1 MRSVHDGQRP
11 GRAVPAATPSTDP
24 ARFTP
29 ARAALTRAAPTPAAF
44 TPAVPAPAFVTPT
57 TAVPAVRVPLTS
69 APGEWR
75 GPLRPGAGPWG
86 KGPGPLR
93 DGSGAGAFGAGRS
106 HPVLRTR
113 HQRLSAPGAQ
123 GAPGVPPAARGLAL
137 DLGSSRTRAWVP
149 GRGLVLDPFPGAG
162 LHGGEE
168 RPVRRGRIVDPE
180 SCGRLLGRIAD
191 AALGPDRS
199 DSVIVL
205 SHPVLAG
212 AEHRTAARAL
222 LAGLG
227 TTRVLVL
234 SSARAAA
241 AYAGPRD
248 AGPLLVV
255 DMGAELTEVTLLV
268 NGLVA
273 DARQAE
279 SGLDDLDRLDPAKL
293 PEVLVRTVLDMITSM
308 WRHDRHGAIRG
319 ALRKGPVLA
328 GGGALR
334 ADVTDRIAHR
344 LGTRV
349 RLADDPSTTVVRG
362 AGQILSSVLRHR
374 TASPDHPGRPR

>member
-1 MRSVHDGQRP
+1 M
-11 GRAVPAATPSTDP
+11 
-24 ARFTP
+24 
-29 ARAALTRAAPTPAAF
+29 
-44 TPAVPAPAFVTPT
+44 
-57 TAVPAVRVPLTS
+57 
-69 APGEWR
+69 
-75 GPLRPGAGPWG
+75 
-86 KGPGPLR
+86 
-93 DGSGAGAFGAGRS
+93 
-106 HPVLRTR
+106 
-113 HQRLSAPGAQ
+113 
-123 GAPGVPPAARGLAL
+123 AARGLAL

-149 GRGLVLDPFPGAG
+149 GHGLVADPFLGSGPDGDG
-162 LHGGEE
+162 E

-191 AALGPDRS
+191 AALGPDRT

-212 AEHRTAARAL
+212 AVHRNAAREL

-227 TTRVLVL
+227 PTHVLAL

-241 AYAGPRD
+241 AYAGPHD

-268 NGLVA
+268 GGRIA

-279 SGLDDLDRLDPAKL
+279 TGLSDLDPATL
-293 PEVLVRTVLDMITSM
+293 PATLVGTVLDMVKSM
-308 WRHDRHGAIRG
+308 WRQDRHGAIRG

-334 ADVTDRIAHR
+334 PEVTDRIAR
-344 LGTRV
+344 CLGTPV

-362 AGQILSSVLRHR
+362 AGQILSSVLRHGV
-374 TASPDHPGRPR
+374 TPAASLPGRTR

>member
-1 MRSVHDGQRP
+1 M
-11 GRAVPAATPSTDP
+11 
-24 ARFTP
+24 
-29 ARAALTRAAPTPAAF
+29 
-44 TPAVPAPAFVTPT
+44 
-57 TAVPAVRVPLTS
+57 
-69 APGEWR
+69 
-75 GPLRPGAGPWG
+75 
-86 KGPGPLR
+86 
-93 DGSGAGAFGAGRS
+93 
-106 HPVLRTR
+106 
-113 HQRLSAPGAQ
+113 
-123 GAPGVPPAARGLAL
+123 
-137 DLGSSRTRAWVP
+137 P
-149 GRGLVLDPFPGAG
+149 GRGLLPDPFPGSG
-162 LHGGEE
+162 LHGRAE

-227 TTRVLVL
+227 TTRVVVL

-241 AYAGPRD
+241 AYAGPRET
-248 AGPLLVV
+248 GPLLVV

-268 NGLVA
+268 GGLVA

-279 SGLDDLDRLDPAKL
+279 CGLDDLDGLDPATL
-293 PEVLVRTVLDMITSM
+293 PAVLVRTVLDMITSM

-334 ADVTDRIAHR
+334 SDVTDQLARC

-374 TASPDHPGRPR
+374 PAPPERSGRPR

>member
-1 MRSVHDGQRP
+1 M
-11 GRAVPAATPSTDP
+11 
-24 ARFTP
+24 
-29 ARAALTRAAPTPAAF
+29 
-44 TPAVPAPAFVTPT
+44 
-57 TAVPAVRVPLTS
+57 
-69 APGEWR
+69 
-75 GPLRPGAGPWG
+75 
-86 KGPGPLR
+86 
-93 DGSGAGAFGAGRS
+93 
-106 HPVLRTR
+106 
-113 HQRLSAPGAQ
+113 
-123 GAPGVPPAARGLAL
+123 
-137 DLGSSRTRAWVP
+137 P
-149 GRGLVLDPFPGAG
+149 GRGLVLDPFPGSG
-162 LHGGEE
+162 PHGGAE

-241 AYAGPRD
+241 AYAGPRET
-248 AGPLLVV
+248 GPLLVV

-268 NGLVA
+268 GGLVA

-279 SGLDDLDRLDPAKL
+279 SGLDDLDGLDPAAL
-293 PEVLVRTVLDMITSM
+293 PTALVRTVLDMITSM

-334 ADVTDRIAHR
+334 ADVTDRIAR
-344 LGTRV
+344 CLGTRV

-374 TASPDHPGRPR
+374 TAPPECSGRPR

>member
-1 MRSVHDGQRP
+1 M
-11 GRAVPAATPSTDP
+11 
-24 ARFTP
+24 
-29 ARAALTRAAPTPAAF
+29 
-44 TPAVPAPAFVTPT
+44 
-57 TAVPAVRVPLTS
+57 
-69 APGEWR
+69 
-75 GPLRPGAGPWG
+75 GPWG

-93 DGSGAGAFGAGRS
+93 DGSGAGAFGAGRF
-106 HPVLRTR
+106 PGGLRTR
-113 HQRLSAPGAQ
+113 HQQLCAPGAQ
-123 GAPGVPPAARGLAL
+123 GARSLPPATRGLAL

-149 GRGLVLDPFPGAG
+149 GRGLVLDAFPGSG
-162 LHGGEE
+162 YHGGDE
-168 RPVRRGRIVDPE
+168 RSVRRGRIVDPE

-227 TTRVLVL
+227 TSRVLVL

-241 AYAGPRD
+241 AYAGPRET
-248 AGPLLVV
+248 GPLLVV

-293 PEVLVRTVLDMITSM
+293 PAVLVRTVLDMITSM

-334 ADVTDRIAHR
+334 ADVTDRIAHC

-362 AGQILSSVLRHR
+362 AGQILSSVLRHPTVSHER
-374 TASPDHPGRPR
+374 FGRPR

>member
-1 MRSVHDGQRP
+1 M
-11 GRAVPAATPSTDP
+11 
-24 ARFTP
+24 
-29 ARAALTRAAPTPAAF
+29 
-44 TPAVPAPAFVTPT
+44 PAPAGRTPT
-57 TAVPAVRVPLTS
+57 TS

-75 GPLRPGAGPWG
+75 GPLRPGAGLWG

-93 DGSGAGAFGAGRS
+93 DGSGAGAFGADRAPGG
-106 HPVLRTR
+106 LRAR
-113 HQRLSAPGAQ
+113 HQRRGAWSE
-123 GAPGVPPAARGLAL
+123 APAARGLAL

-149 GRGLVLDPFPGAG
+149 GRGLVLDPYAGTGAHAG
-162 LHGGEE
+162 VE

-212 AEHRTAARAL
+212 AEHRSAARAL

-227 TTRVLVL
+227 TTRVVVL

-241 AYAGPRD
+241 AYAGPRE
-248 AGPLLVV
+248 AGPLLVI
-255 DMGAELTEVTLLV
+255 DMGAQLTEVTLLV

-279 SGLDDLDRLDPAKL
+279 SGLDDLDGLDPAEL
-293 PEVLVRTVLDMITSM
+293 PAALVRTVLDMITSM

-334 ADVTDRIAHR
+334 PDVTERIARR

-362 AGQILSSVLRHR
+362 AGQILSSVLRRR
-374 TASPDHPGRPR
+374 TAPPEHTGRPR

>member
-11 GRAVPAATPSTDP
+11 GRAVPPWSGP
-24 ARFTP
+24 ALRVQ
-29 ARAALTRAAPTPAAF
+29 ALSAAALSSPRRAPVPT
-44 TPAVPAPAFVTPT
+44 VPI
-57 TAVPAVRVPLTS
+57 TS
-69 APGEWR
+69 ATGERR
-75 GPLRPGAGPWG
+75 GPFRPGAGPWG

-106 HPVLRTR
+106 GDSPGGFRTH
-113 HQRLSAPGAQ
+113 HQHRRQHQ
-123 GAPGVPPAARGLAL
+123 GAGNGAPVARGLAL

-149 GRGLVLDPFPGAG
+149 GRGLLLEPFPGSG
-162 LHGGEE
+162 PHGGAE

-241 AYAGPRD
+241 AYAGPRET
-248 AGPLLVV
+248 GPLLVV
-255 DMGAELTEVTLLV
+255 DLGAELTEVTLLV
-268 NGLVA
+268 GGLVA

-279 SGLDDLDRLDPAKL
+279 SGLDDLDGLDPATL
-293 PEVLVRTVLDMITSM
+293 PTVLGRTVLDMITSM

-334 ADVTDRIAHR
+334 SDVTEHLARC

-374 TASPDHPGRPR
+374 PTPERSGHPR